1 MKRGLLLAAGAAAC
15 VLAVPASAQ
24 VSADWVRAH
33 ETFLAG
39 DELRGRGARRRTAG
53 AVCPERG
60 RVPCGVLGG
69 VEKGDG
75 GVAIAQRLQPQLP
88 HPLPLVGA
96 HAPHERPGCGRRAH
110 SAIS

>member
-1 MKRGLLLAAGAAAC
+1 MIDIARGTAKNGRRPHPPAGI
-15 VLAVPASAQ
+15 VL
-24 VSADWVRAH
+24 
-33 ETFLAG
+33 G
-39 DELRGRGARRRTAG
+39 DELRGPGARRRTAG

-60 RVPCGVLGG
+60 WVPCGVLGG